1 MNFNVYVDKRTGERL
16 NSLARAR
23 RTSRNALVRE
33 ALTRLLEPGH
43 KAGWPAEVLE
53 FQGIGNAP
61 PFEDAR
67 RKLRSP
73 RPDPLA

>member
-16 NSLARAR
+16 NRLARAR

-43 KAGWPAEVLE
+43 EAGWPAEVLE
-53 FQGIGNAP
+53 FQGIKSVP
-61 PFEDAR
+61 PFEHAR
-67 RKLRSP
+67 RKFRSP

>member
-16 NSLARAR
+16 TSLARAR

-33 ALTRLLEPGH
+33 ALTQLLEPGH
-43 KAGWPAEVLE
+43 KAGWPAAVLE
-53 FQGIGNAP
+53 FQGIKGMP
-61 PFEDAR
+61 PFEQAR